1 MKLQRAFSATRWV
14 WLAAMLLA
22 LLAVALVFFPSP
34 TSAQSASLTATVNN
48 DRSVDLDLSNGP
60 ADWWFRINSWGTCT
74 AVSGTSVNGIQ
85 GYKPGTHSVT
95 AYSDNDCDTQLAET
109 SFTIP
114 AASLAATVNSDRSVD
129 LTLSNG
135 PSPWYF
141 RIDGGSCTTVNGTT
155 VSGIKGY
162 APGYY
167 SAGAF
172 ATAGCK
178 DFLAVAGFTIPDPP
192 PPTATLTT
200 TVNPGPSVN
209 LTLSNGPSNNNWWF
223 RINWW
228 GSCTAVTGTNTVNNI
243 QGYKVGTHS
252 VDAYSDSGCDT
263 KIASSSFIIP
273 DLALTITV
281 NDDRSVDLTLAGG
294 PTDWWFRIKLS
305 GHCTAATGTTVSG
318 IRGYPSGSY
327 LVAVYP
333 DSDCE
338 FGEHITGESFTIPTA
353 TLAATVIGNE
363 TVDLTLTN
371 GPANW
376 WFRINWWGGCTAA
389 TGNAVYGIAGYQP
402 GTHHVTAYSDSGCK
416 YPMASAPFTIHA
428 PALTAEGV
436 SAAGATLVIAYHN
449 AQWWYQADKAP
460 HDSCQG
466 PVAAGTAGQTLTGL
480 SPLTA
485 YAYTAYS
492 DSGCSTALTPTTSF
506 TTPGVSVSNL
516 DETES
521 DIRSV
526 GRPSTTTWG
535 IAGAF
540 TTGTNSGG
548 YLLGS
553 VTVRVG
559 STTIL
564 TSATLNMAI
573 HADSGGNP
581 AAQATH
587 TLAGTSPTAGG
598 DVSYN
603 CSGSC
608 NLSASTTYHL
618 VLTATTA
625 DPGNFYYI
633 RLTSSDSETNTPAGA
648 GWSIANGTKQR
659 QDNGNWSDHT
669 PIGGGD
675 DAVMFMVAAAEV
687 PTPPSLTASGIT
699 GTGATLTIADHT
711 GAWHYQRIQPADTT
725 CNTVAS
731 GATATLAS
739 LTANT
744 LYGYT
749 AYSDSACTTALD
761 TVYFSTTDFDV
772 GNLAEAASTSQCS
785 FGYATASNNQCAVAF
800 TTGAFPGGY
809 QLNSIAGQFGAK
821 SGAPASVSVAIHE
834 ADTTNSSNPAATAIA
849 NATFSGNDPDTAGLH
864 SYTCAGSGCDL
875 SPSTTY
881 FVVMSTSDTSA
892 GNQYHWTLTDSDAET
907 VHPASN
913 GWAIANAG
921 RAKLGSAAW
930 ASFSG
935 TDANRSPML
944 HIAADKNPVSVSS
957 LGQTRNGSRAV
968 GKLAGNHK
976 KNTVQFTTGG
986 NAGGYDLLSVTFE
999 IDIYDPVYGTPGDL
1013 VVAIYSNGSNNRPD
1027 TSVTTLTGSNPTG
1040 AGQHTYSCSSNC
1052 ALASSTKYHVYLD
1065 APNATG
1071 TSNYYAWQATGSSS
1085 ETLAPSSNGWSLE
1098 ESYQHS
1104 SGTGLWNDLPDYL
1117 KVKVTAMPK

>member
-22 LLAVALVFFPSP
+22 LLAVALVFYPSP
-34 TSAQSASLTATVNN
+34 TSAQSASLTATVNS
-48 DRSVDLDLSNGP
+48 DKSVDLDLSNGP

-74 AVSGTSVNGIQ
+74 AVTGTSVNGIQ

-114 AASLAATVNSDRSVD
+114 AASLAATVNGDRSVD

-209 LTLSNGPSNNNWWF
+209 LTLTNGPSNNNWWF

-294 PTDWWFRIKLS
+294 PSDWWFRIGWS
-305 GHCTAATGTTVSG
+305 GHCTAATGTNYNG

-371 GPANW
+371 GPSNW

-389 TGNAVYGIAGYQP
+389 TGNAVNGIAGYQP

-449 AQWWYQADKAP
+449 AQWWYQADQAP

-480 SPLTA
+480 SPLTT

-492 DSGCSTALTPTTSF
+492 DSGCSTALTPTASF
-506 TTPGVSVSNL
+506 TTAGVSVSNL
-516 DETES
+516 DETEAYL
-521 DIRSV
+521 INV
-526 GRPSTTTWG
+526 GETGTYNTKVA
-535 IAGAF
+535 AGF
-540 TTGTNSGG
+540 TTGTNGNG
-548 YLLGS
+548 YTMTS
-553 VTVRVG
+553 ATVRVANVFG
-559 STTIL
+559 SPTAL
-564 TSATLNMAI
+564 SMAI
-573 HADSGGNP
+573 HADSSGNP

-587 TLAGTSPTAGG
+587 TLTGTSPTAAG
-598 DVSYN
+598 DVTYN
-603 CSGSC
+603 CASPCS
-608 NLSASTTYHL
+608 LDASTTYYL
-618 VLTATTA
+618 VLSGTASSIL
-625 DPGNFYYI
+625 NFYRI
-633 RLTSSDSETNTPAGA
+633 QLTSSVNETNTPAGA
-648 GWSIANGTKQR
+648 GWSFADDTKKKD
-659 QDNGNWSDHT
+659 DNGNWFDYSTVSDRGT
-669 PIGGGD
+669 
-675 DAVMFMVAAAEV
+675 VMFMVTAVEV
-687 PTPPSLTASGIT
+687 PTPPTLTASGIT
-699 GTGATLTIADHT
+699 DTGATLTIADHT
-711 GAWHYQRIQPADTT
+711 GAWHYQRIQPTDTT
-725 CNTVAS
+725 CNTVS
-731 GATATLAS
+731 GGATATLAS
-739 LTANT
+739 FTANT

-749 AYSDSACTTALD
+749 AYSDSGCTTALD

-785 FGYATASNNQCAVAF
+785 FGYPTASNNQCAVAF
-800 TTGAFPGGY
+800 TTGAFAGGY

-821 SGAPASVSVAIHE
+821 SGAPANVSVAIHE
-834 ADTTNSSNPAATAIA
+834 SDTTNSSNPAANAIA

-881 FVVMSTSDTSA
+881 FVVMSTADTSA

-907 VHPASN
+907 AHPASN
-913 GWAIANAG
+913 GWSIANAG

-930 ASFSG
+930 SAFSG
-935 TDANRSPML
+935 GNATRSPML
-944 HIAADKNPVSVSS
+944 HIAADKNPVSVSN
-957 LGQTRNGSRAV
+957 LDETRNGSRKT
-968 GKLAGNHK
+968 GKLLGTHQ
-976 KNTVQFTTGG
+976 KNAIQFTTGG
-986 NAGGYDLLSVTFE
+986 YAGGYDLLSVTIE
-999 IDIYDPVYGTPGDL
+999 IDNLDSVYGSPGDL
-1013 VVAIYSNGSNNRPD
+1013 VVAIYSNGSDNKPD
-1027 TSVTTLTGSNPTG
+1027 TSVTTLTGTNPTG
-1040 AGQHTYSCSSNC
+1040 AGPHTYTCSSNC
-1052 ALASSTKYHVYLD
+1052 ALTASAKYHVYLD

-1071 TSNYYAWQATGSSS
+1071 PNDYYGWQGTGSSS
-1085 ETLAPSSNGWSLE
+1085 ETLTPSNNGWALG
-1098 ESYQHS
+1098 ESYQHTS
-1104 SGTGLWNDLPDYL
+1104 SGWNDIPDYV